1 MTDKILC
8 SCVNC
13 LKETNGQG
21 KLITRKTHSIH
32 MKIEKEYSDPDQ
44 LSLVAFIP
52 DNVPISGFQSK
63 LKKISSG
70 FQSKPKKIPTE
81 VRKSTDSL
89 EPMEIEVSEQSAES
103 PKQQHLPADDPVDSG
118 EMSYDISPELSEEG
132 SENVPED
139 DPIDSDDGN
148 DISPELLE
156 LLEGGSEDEFNM
168 MEGGSEEEFSLPEE
182 REYPSD
188 LGNFDSIFL
197 FSYLFLKIF
206 LIKSFVPIFT
216 QNYLKR

>member
-32 MKIEKEYSDPDQ
+32 MKIEKEYSDPDHVP
-44 LSLVAFIP
+44 LIAFIP
-52 DNVPISGFQSK
+52 DNMP
-63 LKKISSG
+63 ISSG
-70 FQSKPKKIPTE
+70 SLHIQSKPKKIPTE
-81 VRKSTDSL
+81 VGQSTESL
-89 EPMEIEVSEQSAES
+89 EPMEIEVPEQSAES
-103 PKQQHLPADDPVDSG
+103 PEQQHLPEDDPVDSDDG
-118 EMSYDISPELSEEG
+118 DDIFPELSEEG

-139 DPIDSDDGN
+139 DPIDSDDGD

-206 LIKSFVPIFT
+206 LIKSFVPVFT

>member
-8 SCVNC
+8 FCVNC
-13 LKETNGQG
+13 LKETNGQD

-32 MKIEKEYSDPDQ
+32 MKIEKEYSDPDHVP
-44 LSLVAFIP
+44 LIAFIP
-52 DNVPISGFQSK
+52 DNMP
-63 LKKISSG
+63 ISSG
-70 FQSKPKKIPTE
+70 SLHIQSKPKKIPTE
-81 VRKSTDSL
+81 VGQSTESL
-89 EPMEIEVSEQSAES
+89 EPMEIEVPEQSAES
-103 PKQQHLPADDPVDSG
+103 PEQQHLPEDDPVDS
-118 EMSYDISPELSEEG
+118 
-132 SENVPED
+132 
-139 DPIDSDDGN
+139 DDGD

-168 MEGGSEEEFSLPEE
+168 MEGESEEEFSLPEE

-206 LIKSFVPIFT
+206 LIKSFVPVFT
-216 QNYLKR
+216 QNYLKI